1 MDEYNP
7 DGEKLDL
14 KNVHND
20 EITFTYD
27 FDMFDTIRNQAGWT
41 VLIEKVKEMLDT
53 DKIDKIIYDFV
64 GELNKVKR
72 TPKYEKITKKKT
84 ISHEPLRKQRRVS
97 DMPHNDKIWKII
109 YKTDEKKHNNK
120 T

>member
-1 MDEYNP
+1 MYLHYKSICVFTKMDEYNQ
-7 DGEKLDL
+7 DGEKLNL

-53 DKIDKIIYDFV
+53 D
-64 GELNKVKR
+64 
-72 TPKYEKITKKKT
+72 
-84 ISHEPLRKQRRVS
+84 LRET
-97 DMPHNDKIWKII
+97 N
-109 YKTDEKKHNNK
+109 
-120 T
+120 